1 MILFLAPSL
10 APKWVSVH
18 NLRSNSL
25 KVKWT
30 HLPDEYFR
38 GKPIGYCIKYF
49 PLESKNGIDVVS
61 VNYES
66 NTTTLT
72 NLTSYTMYAITVS
85 AVSSG
90 GIGPANTARARTN
103 AVGTTSFVQFLYLTN
118 FSFFP
123 KKGDR
128 SCPDHAVPKCFSPLS
143 DDINKTAF
151 KIKRG
156 LHPFL
161 PVCSMVVRCNGENY
175 G

>member
-1 MILFLAPSL
+1 M
-10 APKWVSVH
+10 
-18 NLRSNSL
+18 
-25 KVKWT
+25 
-30 HLPDEYFR
+30 
-38 GKPIGYCIKYF
+38 
-49 PLESKNGIDVVS
+49 ESKNGIDVES

-128 SCPDHAVPKCFSPLS
+128 SCPDHAEPKCFSPLS

-156 LHPFL
+156 TLFSPSVPWLFAVMAKIMGKDNLFNVEVFSSSSFSGPWFGNRLQLEFYDYRSKMESPTGWRFSRRTHWL
-161 PVCSMVVRCNGENY
+161 
-175 G
+175 